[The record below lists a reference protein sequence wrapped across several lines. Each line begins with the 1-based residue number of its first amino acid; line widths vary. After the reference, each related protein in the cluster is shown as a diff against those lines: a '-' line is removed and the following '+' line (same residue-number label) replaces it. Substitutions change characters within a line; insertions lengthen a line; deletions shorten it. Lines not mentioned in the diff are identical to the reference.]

1 MAKEGVKF
9 LYGSAVVI
17 GAIAAIQYF
26 SRQKRLLKDISISNT
41 SLDWQTILSGLIS
54 SQSAADIQGIPLTLS
69 VVNNSD
75 IDVIIKDADL
85 DVSVDGISIGVV
97 SLDDEEEIKL
107 SKNSETQLDLSI
119 KITVTDWLALGVK
132 SNDIYYYIN
141 NGVNYEIL
149 SGSNVYKI
157 RGNFVISA
165 SIFETLSYPYLLV
178 MSGNQITEEVSGS

>member
-17 GAIAAIQYF
+17 GAIAA
-26 SRQKRLLKDISISNT
+26 
-41 SLDWQTILSGLIS
+41 ILSGLIS

-119 KITVTDWLALGVK
+119 KITVTDWLSLGVA
-132 SNDIYYYIN
+132 
-141 NGVNYEIL
+141 IL

>member
-107 SKNSETQLDLSI
+107 SKNSETQLDLNI
-119 KITVTDWLALGVK
+119 KITVTDWLALGVA
-132 SNDIYYYIN
+132 
-141 NGVNYEIL
+141 IL

-178 MSGNQITEEVSGS
+178 MNGNEITEEVSGS